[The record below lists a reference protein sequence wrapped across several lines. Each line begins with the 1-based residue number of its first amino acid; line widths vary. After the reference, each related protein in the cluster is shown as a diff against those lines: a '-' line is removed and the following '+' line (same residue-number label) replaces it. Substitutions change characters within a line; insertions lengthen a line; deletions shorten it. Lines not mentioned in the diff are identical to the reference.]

1 MPDRFESGTLNNSG
15 IISLGE
21 GINFV
26 NKTGI
31 ESIYTKEMHQAQNLY
46 AMLSSIKGVK
56 LYTPAPK
63 YMKSVPIVS
72 FNYKNKSSESV
83 LRSLPITIFVFV
95 QDSIVRL
102 LHTDISAL

>member
-31 ESIYTKEMHQAQNLY
+31 ENIYTKEMHQAQNLY
-46 AMLSSIKGVK
+46 AMLSSIADNNICVRAGFHCSPLAHRHFGTLKFGTVR
-56 LYTPAPK
+56 
-63 YMKSVPIVS
+63 VS
-72 FNYKNKSSESV
+72 LGAFN
-83 LRSLPITIFVFV
+83 
-95 QDSIVRL
+95 
-102 LHTDISAL
+102 TDKECFEFYNIIKKM